1 MKRFVKIATF
11 LQQFKG
17 KVTCTYGTESV
28 VLRSRISN
36 PRKKRG
42 KLMRKLAI
50 GLALASTALA
60 TPAIARD
67 DQWYVG
73 VDGGAM
79 IVEDLQLDIGT
90 LQNAGNIDTDTG
102 YDFGGVVGYDFGGFR
117 LETEVSYREADTANF
132 SSSTPQIPGAAGPGL
147 IRGGSYNTGGDVN
160 ALSFMVNGMLDFGD
174 DDGLQGFVGG
184 GAGVARIDLQNQ
196 FAAPSWLDDSDT
208 GFAWQALAGV
218 RAPLSD
224 NWDVGLK
231 YRFFNAKGVD
241 LVDRLGRDVSTR
253 FRSHS
258 IMGSLIYNFGGA
270 PEPVEVAPPPPPPY
284 IAPPPPPPPP
294 PPVVTCNSGPYIVF
308 FDWDKSNL
316 RPDAAGVL
324 DNAVAQYSNCGNA
337 KVMLAGH
344 ADKSGTA
351 TYNVGLSQRRNSTV
365 RAYLE
370 SKGVGAGAIS
380 TEAFGETAPLV
391 QTADGE
397 REPQN
402 RRVEVSYGPG
412 SGM

>member
-1 MKRFVKIATF
+1 
-11 LQQFKG
+11 
-17 KVTCTYGTESV
+17 
-28 VLRSRISN
+28 
-36 PRKKRG
+36 
-42 KLMRKLAI
+42 MRKLAI
-50 GLALASTALA
+50 SLALASTALA
-60 TPAIARD
+60 SPALARD
-67 DQWYVG
+67 NQWYVG

-79 IVEDLQLDIGT
+79 IVEDLALDIGALNDAAT
-90 LQNAGNIDTDTG
+90 VDTDKG
-102 YDFGGVVGYDFGGFR
+102 YDVGGVVGYDFGGFR
-117 LETEVSYREADTANF
+117 LESEVSYRQADVTGFN
-132 SSSTPQIPGAAGPGL
+132 SQTPQITSGAGTALASGGTYAVAGDA
-147 IRGGSYNTGGDVN
+147 S
-160 ALSFMVNGMLDFGD
+160 ALSFMVNGLLDFGD
-174 DDGLQGFVGG
+174 DDGVQGFVGG
-184 GAGVARIDLQNQ
+184 GVGVARIDVQTV
-196 FAAPSWLDDSDT
+196 FAAPSFLDDSDT

-231 YRFFNAKGVD
+231 YRFFNADKVS
-241 LVDRLGRDVSTR
+241 LVNRLGRAVDTR

-258 IMGSLIYNFGGA
+258 LMGSLIYNFGGA
-270 PEPVEVAPPPPPPY
+270 PAPVEVAPPPPPPPY
-284 IAPPPPPPPP
+284 VAPPPPPPPP
-294 PPVVTCNSGPYIVF
+294 PPPAPVCNTGPYIVF

-316 RPDAAGVL
+316 RPDAASVL
-324 DNAVAQYSNCGNA
+324 DNAVAQYSNCGSA

-351 TYNVGLSQRRNSTV
+351 KYNVGLSERRNDTV
-365 RAYLE
+365 RTYLE
-370 SKGVGAGAIS
+370 SKGVSSGAIA